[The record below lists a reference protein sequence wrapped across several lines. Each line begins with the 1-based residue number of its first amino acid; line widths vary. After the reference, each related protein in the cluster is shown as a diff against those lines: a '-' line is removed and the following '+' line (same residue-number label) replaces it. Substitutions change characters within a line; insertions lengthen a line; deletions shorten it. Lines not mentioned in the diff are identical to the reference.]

1 MNSTVS
7 RAIEVLR
14 KNGVCGLGKS
24 AGAYFYNQI
33 IFEQWIQIRAN
44 YYTKRGHE
52 GLERPFSTIWIDPN
66 DIVAMYDGEF
76 NQKIQMGKIKGG
88 DWDKKTLSIEEHST
102 YNGLYQHFY
111 HDKEW
116 EHTIYYQKAVQNI
129 QNGHTVLGYSTVSD
143 FEERLE
149 YVDSLYESIQSKG
162 YRSQK
167 QVTDDDWDPNRH
179 PIVTPAHTRTG
190 EIGVNVARDGSLLH
204 NDGIHRLSIAKILEL
219 ETVPVQIIVRHKA
232 WQDIRNQFAYGDA
245 PKDLVEKYGTHSDLR
260 IFG

>member
-14 KNGVCGLGKS
+14 KKGIFGLGKS
-24 AGAYFYNQI
+24 AGAYLYNRI
-33 IFEQWIQIRAN
+33 IFEYWIQLRAN
-44 YYTKRGHE
+44 YYRKRGHK

-66 DIVAMYDGEF
+66 DVVAVYDGEF

-88 DWDKKTLSIEEHST
+88 DWDKKRFPIEENHT
-102 YNGLYQHFY
+102 YNGLRQHFC
-111 HDKEW
+111 HDKDW
-116 EHTIYYQKAVQNI
+116 ENTIYYENAVRNI
-129 QNGHTVLGYSTVSD
+129 QDGHTVLGYSSVSD

-149 YVDSLYESIQSKG
+149 YVDSLYESIQNNG

-167 QVTDDDWDPNRH
+167 QIGDDDWDPNRH

-245 PKDLVEKYGTHSDLR
+245 PKNLVERYGSHPDLS